1 MENSHLAASSVRPA
15 AKLSTEAL
23 AAKFSAQPQTPRA
36 SYCRH
41 GHWMGMIPTKLPN
54 GRLLWDE
61 SEANALLAGRPAV
74 TPDAAQAE
82 EHAARKA
89 AESGKRVLPHIRA
102 KVAAKAARLTGEV
115 AK

>member
-74 TPDAAQAE
+74 TRDAAQAE

-89 AESGKRVLPHIRA
+89 AESGKRLLPHIRA
-102 KVAAKAARLTGEV
+102 KVEAKAARLTGEA

>member
-1 MENSHLAASSVRPA
+1 MKDTRAAASSVPPA
-15 AKLSTEAL
+15 AKLSTEVL

-41 GHWMGMIPTKLPN
+41 GHWTGLIPNKLPN

-61 SEANALLAGRPAV
+61 SEADALLAGRPAV
-74 TPDAAQAE
+74 TPDAAHVE
-82 EHAARKA
+82 EHLARKA

-102 KVAAKAARLTGEV
+102 KVEAKAARLAGEV
-115 AK
+115 S

>member
-1 MENSHLAASSVRPA
+1 
-15 AKLSTEAL
+15 
-23 AAKFSAQPQTPRA
+23 
-36 SYCRH
+36 
-41 GHWMGMIPTKLPN
+41 MGLIPIKLPN

-102 KVAAKAARLTGEV
+102 KVAAKAARLAGEV
-115 AK
+115 

>member
-1 MENSHLAASSVRPA
+1 MKDTLASASSVRPA

-41 GHWMGMIPTKLPN
+41 GHWMGLIPTKLPN

-61 SEANALLAGRPAV
+61 SEADALLAGRPAV